1 MRNRITIALMIG
13 SALALTGCGDK
24 AGGGEIEKGQVVA
37 TVDGK
42 DVTIHELNAELQGQ
56 QLPQG
61 MSAEQ
66 RKQVEQGALA
76 QVVNRRI
83 LSDIARERG
92 LDKTPMY
99 LLQEKRAEETIL
111 VQMLQRQM
119 ASAVKQPGQTE
130 VATYIAQNPGMF
142 AERKIFTVDQI
153 QFELPKDPTILQ
165 KYQPLTTMDQVAAQ
179 LKADGLQ
186 FKRAPATLDVATANP
201 ALVAQVLKMP
211 PGNIFI
217 IPAGRV
223 MVANLITDT
232 KIVPLAGPQAQQL
245 ATSMIQQRTFNDM
258 IKREL
263 EPKVKK
269 AESEVKYQAGFSP
282 PKKAADAVGP
292 DATKGAPAAPAAK

>member
-1 MRNRITIALMIG
+1 MIKTVSAALLLSTALLIA
-13 SALALTGCGDK
+13 GCGK
-24 AGGGEIEKGQVVA
+24 KGAESEIEKGQVVA

-56 QLPQG
+56 QIP
-61 MSAEQ
+61 ANITPEQ
-66 RKQVEQGALA
+66 RKQLEQSALQ

-83 LSDIARERG
+83 LADIARERG

-99 LLQEKRAEETIL
+99 LLQERRAGETIL

-119 ASAVKQPGQTE
+119 SSAVKQPGQTE
-130 VATYIAQNPGMF
+130 IATFMAQNPDLF

-153 QFELPKDPTILQ
+153 QFQTPRDPQVLR
-165 KYQPLTTMDQVAAQ
+165 KYQPLVTMDAVEAQ

-186 FKRAPATLDVATANP
+186 YKRAPATLDVATANP
-201 ALVAQVLKMP
+201 ELVQQILKMP
-211 PGNIFI
+211 KENIFI

-232 KIVPLAGPQAQQL
+232 RVVPLTGPQAQQL
-245 ATSMIQQRTFNDM
+245 AGGMIQQRQFADLV
-258 IKREL
+258 KRDL

-269 AESEVKYQAGFSP
+269 AESEVKYQAGFGP
-282 PKKAADAVGP
+282 PKKAGE
-292 DATKGAPAAPAAK
+292 APAAAK